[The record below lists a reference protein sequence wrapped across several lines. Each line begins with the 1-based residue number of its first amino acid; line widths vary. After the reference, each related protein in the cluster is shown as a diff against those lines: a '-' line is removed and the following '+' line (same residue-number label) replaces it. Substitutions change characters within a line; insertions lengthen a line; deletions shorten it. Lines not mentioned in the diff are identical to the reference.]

1 MTHGF
6 CHANNPKNPERH
18 AKEFKPS
25 CTRESN
31 LPLRSGVL
39 IGTFFFFLIFLFF
52 DFFFLMDAAALTH
65 GSRLYRC
72 LRLATTGGGLSSVC
86 GLSVCLW
93 ADQLLV

>member
-25 CTRESN
+25 CIRESN

-39 IGTFFFFLIFLFF
+39 IGTFFFFFFL
-52 DFFFLMDAAALTH
+52 LMDAAALTH